1 MVSPTSTVSPTL
13 SVRHAA
19 SFASGTFRRATPVVS
34 SASGI
39 GAMLCPSAGDPP
51 ISSASPTASL
61 YIANSPQG
69 RRTVQML
76 PSIDYE
82 KKMQLADGTA
92 TARLARR
99 TRCSEA
105 LSFVNGGA
113 IGTRLADPFPW
124 RIGIVSSSQ
133 KQKKNYPLLPNF
145 RLSHPSL
152 KPLQP

>member
-19 SFASGTFRRATPVVS
+19 AFASGTFRRATPGVLS
-34 SASGI
+34 ESGI
-39 GAMLCPSAGDPP
+39 DGMFCASAGEPT
-51 ISSASPTASL
+51 ISSASATASL
-61 YIANSPQG
+61 YIANPPQG

-99 TRCSEA
+99 TRGSEA

-113 IGTRLADPFPW
+113 IRARLPDRVPW
-124 RIGIVSSSQ
+124 R
-133 KQKKNYPLLPNF
+133 NALLP
-145 RLSHPSL
+145 PS
-152 KPLQP
+152 PYDMDH